1 LLKVVKRTTAMIS
14 NTLPLPNS
22 VQKSHRHTPAQ
33 AVVFSLTAIALGLA
47 LTVGATGCKSA
58 APADDA
64 SLSTA
69 LHARISGDSA
79 IAAESIQISVEKGI
93 ATLNGTVSNDAARS
107 LAANDAAQV
116 PGIRT
121 VVNNLTV
128 QQAAAT
134 PPPVVA
140 PEPVTPARVA
150 PVRPAPAP
158 VRPPVVKKPRVVR
171 DTQPQIS
178 QYGPPSPAP
187 APIDRPTPAPVAVAP
202 PPPPA
207 FRNVTLSSGST
218 IPVRITQTLDS
229 ATTQQGETFAGVVAT
244 DVIIDGLV
252 AIPQGTPITGRVS
265 EVHEAAHFKGS
276 SLLTVELT
284 NINRKG
290 ERIPVTTEPFTKEG
304 AGRGKNT
311 AAKVG
316 GGAAV
321 GAILGGIFG
330 GGKGAA
336 IGAASGGAL
345 GAGANTVTKGQ
356 QVQIPSETLIRF
368 RLSNSVAIRA
378 STRDTGSRDASDP
391 ESDTRRRP
399 LDPNTPQ

>member
-1 LLKVVKRTTAMIS
+1 MSRIIHPTDTSSPRFAAAPASSSGLLIA
-14 NTLPLPNS
+14 
-22 VQKSHRHTPAQ
+22 
-33 AVVFSLTAIALGLA
+33 ALGLA
-47 LTVGATGCKSA
+47 LSFGAAGCKSTPA
-58 APADDA
+58 APATDDA
-64 SLSTA
+64 TLGTA
-69 LHARISGDSA
+69 LHSRISGDSA
-79 IAAESIQISVEKGI
+79 LSAEPIQTSVQNGV
-93 ATLNGTVSNDAARS
+93 ATLNGNVSSDAARS

-128 QQAAAT
+128 QPVQSAAT
-134 PPPVVA
+134 PPPEVA
-140 PEPVTPARVA
+140 PTPEPVRPAEREKKPAPGRKQVARYDPPPAA
-150 PVRPAPAP
+150 PVERPAPAP
-158 VRPPVVKKPRVVR
+158 API
-171 DTQPQIS
+171 QQ
-178 QYGPPSPAP
+178 AP
-187 APIDRPTPAPVAVAP
+187 APVVQAPPAP

-207 FRNVTLSSGST
+207 FRSVTLASGST

-229 ATTQQGETFAGVVAT
+229 ATTQQGENFSGVVAT

-252 AIPQGTPITGRVS
+252 AIPQGTPITGRVD

-284 NINRKG
+284 SINRKG
-290 ERIPVTTEPFTKEG
+290 EKIPVTTEPFSKEG

-311 AAKVG
+311 AEKVG

-321 GAILGGIFG
+321 GAILGGLLG

-368 RLSNSVAIRA
+368 RLTNAIAVKAPTRDAADRSASSDSNSQ
-378 STRDTGSRDASDP
+378 
-391 ESDTRRRP
+391 RRP
-399 LDPNTPQ
+399 LDPQ

>member
-1 LLKVVKRTTAMIS
+1 MIS

-22 VQKSHRHTPAQ
+22 VQKSHRRTPAQ
-33 AVVFSLTAIALGLA
+33 AVISSLTAIALGLA
-47 LTVGATGCKSA
+47 LTVGTTGCKSA
-58 APADDA
+58 APAADDA

-79 IAAESIQISVEKGI
+79 IAAEPIQISVENGI

-134 PPPVVA
+134 PPPVIA
-140 PEPVTPARVA
+140 PAPVT

-158 VRPPVVKKPRVVR
+158 VRPPVVKKPKVVR

-178 QYGPPSPAP
+178 QYGPPSTAP
-187 APIDRPTPAPVAVAP
+187 APIDRPTPAPVAVAPPP

-378 STRDTGSRDASDP
+378 STRDAGSRDTSEP

-399 LDPNTPQ
+399 LDPNNQQ